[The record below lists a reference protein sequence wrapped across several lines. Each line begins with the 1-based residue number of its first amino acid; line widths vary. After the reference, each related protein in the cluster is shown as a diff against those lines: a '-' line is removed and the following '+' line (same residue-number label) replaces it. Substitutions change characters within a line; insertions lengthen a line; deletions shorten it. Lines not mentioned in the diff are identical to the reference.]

1 MVERYTAIGGAG
13 EILPDSSLFRS
24 LDARGL
30 GGPVGEALANFR
42 RLEHADLPVTRRLAR
57 QLVALPPL
65 TKVSEKYLRQCVKG
79 LRKVADAARSIQ
91 DVRRA

>member
-1 MVERYTAIGGAG
+1 
-13 EILPDSSLFRS
+13 
-24 LDARGL
+24 
-30 GGPVGEALANFR
+30 
-42 RLEHADLPVTRRLAR
+42 VTRKLAR

-65 TKVSEKYLRQCVKG
+65 TKVPEKYIRQCVKG